1 MYIFFNQKKYNLA
14 QESLEQIE
22 FSSLLQ
28 TNQHQISNI
37 IYFTTNLNLIWKTIA
52 EKDAK
57 SGNVFH
63 SQFNSMDY

>member
-37 IYFTTNLNLIWKTIA
+37 TYFKTNLGLTPQKL
-52 EKDAK
+52 
-57 SGNVFH
+57 
-63 SQFNSMDY
+63 YL